1 MIEPIEPQ
9 EYVNLPGQKTTTVQ
23 EKQLEPTDKQSK
35 DEIGEGWVR
44 NRTRI
49 EDGQVI
55 IEQYDE
61 SGRLLKIT
69 PPGYL
74 PYGEVA

>member
-1 MIEPIEPQ
+1 MIDPIEPQ
-9 EYVNLPGQKTTTVQ
+9 EYVNLPVQRTAPVQ
-23 EKQLEPTDKQSK
+23 EKQLEPTDKKSK
-35 DEIGEGWVR
+35 DELGDGWVH